1 MMGLGLLIRRPSPE
15 IPLSKIYQGADTLLE
30 PAQPARCMVMPLR
43 AMAEWPA
50 WAMKGRRWVL
60 AWTSGE

>member
-1 MMGLGLLIRRPSPE
+1 MMGLGLLIRRE
-15 IPLSKIYQGADTLLE
+15 IPLSKGADTLLE
-30 PAQPARCMVMPLR
+30 PAQPARYMVMRLW

-50 WAMKGRRWVL
+50 WAMEGRRWVL

>member
-30 PAQPARCMVMPLR
+30 TAQPARYMVLPLW
-43 AMAEWPA
+43 AMAEGPA
-50 WAMKGRRWVL
+50 WAMEGRCWVL
-60 AWTSGE
+60 AWTSDE